1 MNCMFLQCNFVR
13 HQLAHVLHDPADRL
27 PEAGHSVGSHN
38 EQGGER
44 MTNFVRR
51 IAVVIGA
58 AALSAGLIGAT
69 AVPAHADDDES
80 SVIQLGRFDSQWPG

>member
-1 MNCMFLQCNFVR
+1 
-13 HQLAHVLHDPADRL
+13 
-27 PEAGHSVGSHN
+27 
-38 EQGGER
+38 

-69 AVPAHADDDES
+69 AVPAHADDNK
-80 SVIQLGRFDSQWPG
+80 SVLQSRDTQWGG

>member
-1 MNCMFLQCNFVR
+1 
-13 HQLAHVLHDPADRL
+13 
-27 PEAGHSVGSHN
+27 
-38 EQGGER
+38 

-69 AVPAHADDDES
+69 AVPAHADDDS
-80 SVIQLGRFDSQWPG
+80 SVVQQGRDTQWGG

>member
-1 MNCMFLQCNFVR
+1 MFLQCNFVR
-13 HQLAHVLHDPADRL
+13 HQWAHALYDPADRL
-27 PEAGHSVGSHN
+27 PEVGHSVGSHN
-38 EQGGER
+38 QQGGET

-69 AVPAHADDDES
+69 AVPAHADDGDSVVAKFRDS
-80 SVIQLGRFDSQWPG
+80 SWPG

>member
-1 MNCMFLQCNFVR
+1 
-13 HQLAHVLHDPADRL
+13 
-27 PEAGHSVGSHN
+27 
-38 EQGGER
+38 